1 MLSYGTVILFCGVI
15 TTESDF
21 FQHIIALLRYVCY
34 ISAIELRRRSTSLS
48 FADTIKF
55 IRRKSL
61 LSQNDFAQ
69 ALGVSFSTVNRWEN
83 GRSVPKLC
91 KLKLINQFCIE
102 RDIPFDVEK
111 FMIKFESDIAGME

>member
-1 MLSYGTVILFCGVI
+1 MTFFNILLHCCDTFAI
-15 TTESDF
+15 YST
-21 FQHIIALLRYVCY
+21 
-34 ISAIELRRRSTSLS
+34 IELRRMSTSLS
-48 FADTIKF
+48 FTDTIKF

-83 GRSVPKLC
+83 GKSVPKLC